1 MIKMPKEGKYKNYI
15 RKIIPPFMVYANLK
29 SILVPEECEKQNPDE
44 SYTSKYQKLP
54 AELAI
59 N

>member
-1 MIKMPKEGKYKNYI
+1 MPKEGEYKNYI
-15 RKIIPPFMVYANLK
+15 RKIIPLFMVYANLK
-29 SILVPEECEKQNPDE
+29 SILVPEDNKKQNPDE

-54 AELAI
+54 AELAE

>member
-1 MIKMPKEGKYKNYI
+1 MPKEGEYKNYI

-29 SILVPEECEKQNPDE
+29 SILVPEDNEKQNPDE

-54 AELAI
+54 AELAQ